1 MFSVYRKVVIITGTR
16 TGIGKALAKGFTTA
30 GAIVYPIERKT
41 CDIFKQEERKKFIEN
56 IVKEHKKIDVLI
68 NNAGVTEGKVMET
81 NLLIIKDL
89 CKEVSEYMDG
99 GSIINIT
106 SIASLFGM
114 GGNLEYGMAKGGLRI
129 LTKCLA
135 IDLSPIRVNNLC
147 PGYVRTKMTEK
158 SYNDKLKRFER
169 EQRIIMKRFADPEE
183 LVGPA
188 LFLASDASSYIT
200 GTDIIV
206 DGGFSAK
213 GI

>member
-16 TGIGKALAKGFTTA
+16 TGIGKALLEGFNSA
-30 GAIVYPIERKT
+30 GALVYPLERKT
-41 CDIFKQEERKKFIEN
+41 CDIFYINERRKFIEN
-56 IVKEHKKIDVLI
+56 IVQDHKKIDVLI
-68 NNAGVTEGKVMET
+68 NNAGVTEGRVLET

-135 IDLSPIRVNNLC
+135 MDLSPIRVNNLC
-147 PGYVRTKMTEK
+147 PGYVKTKMTEESFQN
-158 SYNDKLKRFER
+158 SYKRRKR
-169 EQRIIMKRFADPEE
+169 EERIIMKRFADPEE

-188 LFLASDASSYIT
+188 LFLASGASSYIT

-206 DGGFSAK
+206 DGGFNAK